1 MDDLKQYFPD
11 LSSVQIDQLDQLP
24 SIYEEWNAMINVIS
38 RKDMIHFKERHLLHS
53 LGIQKYSKF
62 EKGSYILDIGTGG
75 GFPGV
80 PLAIVNPECQF
91 VLLDSIGK
99 KLKVIEEVK
108 SKLNLKNISTIHS
121 RVEEHTGAYNY
132 IVSRAVTNLP
142 KFIQL
147 TKHLIPKES
156 KDFRGIYYL
165 KGGEFNDELN
175 TIQMKH
181 KVYDLQSCFEG
192 AFFETK
198 KVIELTH

>member
-24 SIYEEWNAMINVIS
+24 IIYEEWNAMINVIS

-99 KLKVIEEVK
+99 KLKVIEDVK
-108 SKLNLKNISTIHS
+108 LKLNLRNISTIHS
-121 RVEEHTGAYNY
+121 RVEEHNGEYNY
-132 IVSRAVTNLP
+132 IISRAVTNLP
-142 KFIQL
+142 KFIKL
-147 TKHLIPKES
+147 TRHLISRES

-165 KGGEFNDELN
+165 KGGEFNEELD

-181 KVYDLQSCFEG
+181 KIHHLQRCFKG

-198 KVIELTH
+198 KVVELTY